1 MNIEIRKIN
10 KLDKE
15 AFVELSL
22 ALTKF
27 NKSQHDKHYPDF
39 PELLKVRKRR
49 LEEAVDKIDQSPHKS
64 ILMAFKDGQ
73 PVGYIRFFIYDRKL
87 SQGCLDEFFLKKEAR
102 GRGIGKKLLDAA
114 TQWMREQ
121 NIARMITSVYSW
133 NTPAREFYE
142 QEGFLEYASAYEK
155 VIPPSET
162 K

>member
-10 KLDKE
+10 KFDKE
-15 AFVELSL
+15 AFIELSL

-27 NKSQHDKHYPDF
+27 NKRQHEKHSSDF
-39 PELLKVRKRR
+39 QELLKVRKRR

-142 QEGFLEYASAYEK
+142 REGFLEYSLGYEK
-155 VIPPSET
+155 